1 MGGTIS
7 KSKIFVSPKQSHSK
21 QFSCSTTSSE
31 RTMVDPTTE
40 LKDVDG
46 VNKKPSILPNNSFFG
61 NFRDQKRKNKDKKV
75 QQYHY
80 TANISSMSRRRPKY
94 NKKKKV
100 VTKSIIGRPSNFKVC
115 MHILSI
121 KKSNLIINNSQ
132 KKTYIAFNLFFY

>member
-132 KKTYIAFNLFFY
+132 KKNIYSI